1 MAVAEEAL
9 PVGRTWSRSR
19 RARRMLAFVV
29 ALGLGVGLVVGGM
42 AAFHESLNGKILP
55 GISVGGLQVGGMTRE
70 DARAALTAGFET
82 LGTGSVTVRSSIALT
97 TIPFVA
103 VGRAADVDA
112 MLSEA
117 ANRGRGGTWLDE
129 TVAAIRLAI
138 TPEALP
144 VRVRFDP
151 QLAASAVAG
160 FASRTALG
168 AVDASV
174 VRTTSGFAMTHAV
187 QGSRVDEAAALA
199 AVEGVLDD
207 PSRTGRTEVAAAVV
221 PVAPA
226 LTNDRAANAILAA
239 RAMVADLAVSG
250 SGSTWTLRASSVRGW
265 ITFGWLDGVYRP
277 IVDRGVVAESLASI
291 AKKVARP
298 VRDAAFIRDRH
309 GRIVGSMADRAGQV
323 LDQPASADRIA
334 SAIEARITSPAPDA
348 PPADD
353 AVPLA
358 VETVAPTL
366 STAQA
371 AAKAPLMVKL
381 GSWTTYYQVA
391 AHNGFGAN
399 ITVPTRTLNG
409 TVVQPGQVFDFWS
422 ALGEV
427 SFRTGYRLG
436 GAIVGGHSVEG
447 KALAGGICAASTTLF
462 NAALRSGFE
471 ILTRQPHWY
480 YITRYPLGLDAT
492 VSGSQ
497 TMRFRNDTPYPLVI
511 RGFASP
517 GITRFEI
524 WSVPSGRTVSLS
536 RPIVTNVV
544 AGFDTTVKT
553 ATLKA
558 GTSMRTEYPVD
569 GKDVSVTRTVRDS
582 SGRVIHRETYI
593 SHYHRMI
600 GINLIGIG

>member
-1 MAVAEEAL
+1 
-9 PVGRTWSRSR
+9 
-19 RARRMLAFVV
+19 
-29 ALGLGVGLVVGGM
+29 
-42 AAFHESLNGKILP
+42 
-55 GISVGGLQVGGMTRE
+55 MTI
-70 DARAALTAGFET
+70 
-82 LGTGSVTVRSSIALT
+82 RSSIALT
-97 TIPFVA
+97 TIPFAA

-117 ANRGRGGTWLDE
+117 ADRGRGGTWLDE
-129 TVAAIRLAI
+129 TIAAIRLAI

-151 QLAASAVAG
+151 QLAASAVAS

-174 VRTTSGFAMTHAV
+174 VRTTNGFAMTHAV
-187 QGSRVDEAAALA
+187 QGSRVDEEAALA

-207 PSRTGRTEVAAAVV
+207 PSRTGGTEVAATVV
-221 PVAPA
+221 AVAPE
-226 LTNDRAANAILAA
+226 LTNDGAANAILAA
-239 RAMVADLAVSG
+239 RAMAADLAVAG
-250 SGSTWTLRASSVRGW
+250 SGSTWTLRASSIRGW
-265 ITFGWLDGVYRP
+265 ISFGWLDGVYRP

-358 VETVAPTL
+358 VEAVAPTL

-381 GSWTTYYQVA
+381 GSWTTHYQVA

-497 TMRFRNDTPYPLVI
+497 TMRFPKRHPVSAGDPRLRLAGHHPLRDLVRPLGADREPEPADRHQ
-511 RGFASP
+511 RGRRLRHDGQDRDAQGGDVDAHRVPGRRQGRLRDAHRSRLERPGDPPRDLHLALSP
-517 GITRFEI
+517 DGRDQPHRDRLG
-524 WSVPSGRTVSLS
+524 VRPLRLAVVHSG
-536 RPIVTNVV
+536 
-544 AGFDTTVKT
+544 G
-553 ATLKA
+553 
-558 GTSMRTEYPVD
+558 GTMRRAPP
-569 GKDVSVTRTVRDS
+569 
-582 SGRVIHRETYI
+582 
-593 SHYHRMI
+593 
-600 GINLIGIG
+600 